1 MGVSDTNWLLQLSW
15 KPHGIER
22 TSPFK
27 EINRVRQ
34 MRRTVWQAAGMRCD
48 RWLHRPQGN
57 LKWPVPKS
65 QSRADAL
72 KSLIVCHFHFARLA
86 FLCRCTVSVAMAN
99 INLTPSVQCR
109 HLDESQS
116 PKRGPDSPSSRWHLR
131 GERLL
136 AAQSAL
142 PVCDMPLFLV
152 RDFLRCCHAAVG
164 FRPRSLSA
172 QCVALVRSASELAEY
187 RGNDVELWRISKL
200 HSSRKM

>member
-1 MGVSDTNWLLQLSW
+1 MGVSDTDWLLRLSW

-34 MRRTVWQAAGMRCD
+34 MGRTVWQAAGMRCD

-86 FLCRCTVSVAMAN
+86 FLCRCTVPVAMAN
-99 INLTPSVQCR
+99 IWPHRFSADIWMRV
-109 HLDESQS
+109 S
-116 PKRGPDSPSSRWHLR
+116 PKHGPDSPSSRWHLR

-172 QCVALVRSASELAEY
+172 QCAALVRSASELAEY